1 MAGTNIFGILPLE
14 LLKASYSKSVLSVY
28 VALAS
33 FQGKDRQCF
42 ASLGTI
48 AKRAGA
54 SYFCASRAI
63 SILRKGGWV
72 NTQRCGPTASSY
84 ILTPKKDLWAK
95 IPISFLLCSKV
106 SKNDLLVYAAL
117 ASYQSNHSTCHPL
130 RQQIAQRAGIKNLQT
145 VSRSISKLKK
155 IGWVIASQQGRRA
168 NTYAC
173 LLEQVSDPSQSHFEQ
188 VNDRSQSHLEQV
200 NDPSQSHLEQVNGR
214 SQSHLEQVND
224 RSQSHLEQVNG
235 RSQSHLEQVNGRS
248 QSHFEQVNDRSQSH
262 LEQVN
267 GRSQSHFEQVYSRI
281 LDKPLLEKTSIK
293 TSSSKS
299 SVQHST
305 LGTHSS
311 TLSNSKAIHSS
322 ILSNSKTVHSS
333 ILSKSMTAHSPILSN
348 SRNITN
354 KGESKQP
361 TLIGQASVKTKTM
374 NNQQINDNLKTLLHN
389 NVFPSL
395 HRQIEKG
402 FIREKNGR
410 FIFNSDLSQP
420 IKTILQAYLKH
431 KAYFIKQNN
440 HQQICQDQ
448 SPIDHL
454 NKHVIPKLSP
464 YGRKELEKVKFSAKG
479 NKLHVNISQIRPHHL
494 ILLRKSFGQNL
505 IEDRKSAI

>member
-33 FQGKDRQCF
+33 FQGKDRRCF
-42 ASLGTI
+42 ASLYTI

-84 ILTPKKDLWAK
+84 ILTPKKDLWAR

-155 IGWVIASQQGRRA
+155 IGWIMASQQGRRA

-200 NDPSQSHLEQVNGR
+200 NDPSQSHLEQVN
-214 SQSHLEQVND
+214 D

-235 RSQSHLEQVNGRS
+235 RSQSHLEQVNDRS

-262 LEQVN
+262 FEQVN
-267 GRSQSHFEQVYSRI
+267 DCSQSHFEQVHSRI
-281 LDKPLLEKTSIK
+281 LGKPLLDKTSIK

-311 TLSNSKAIHSS
+311 TLSNSKAIHSR
-322 ILSNSKTVHSS
+322 ILSKSKTVHSS
-333 ILSKSMTAHSPILSN
+333 ILSKSMTAHSPVLSN

-354 KGESKQP
+354 KGESRQP

-374 NNQQINDNLKTLLHN
+374 NNQQINDNLKILLHN

-402 FIREKNGR
+402 FIREQNGR
-410 FIFNSDLSQP
+410 FIFNNDLSEP

-440 HQQICQDQ
+440 HQKICEDK